1 MRARTN
7 YFAIGVQICWV
18 FYLHRICTMKLVQEH
33 WGSHF
38 TTNYVFPMLGDK
50 NDKRSLSNKR
60 QPMYTSQIC
69 KFHIGQHLRNIYKFH
84 QFCFTN
90 TDVFCRYNIWGNAF
104 NMIDEI
110 STWMHWPVGTTS
122 SNQVLH
128 LTICALPV
136 ISDDVQKVKGQQ
148 YFCIPGFL
156 PQLKKLVLLSY
167 FSQCIRHALKLY
179 QSCDRDKTFW

>member
-1 MRARTN
+1 MSPL
-7 YFAIGVQICWV
+7 VCWFIAGASSALNV
-18 FYLHRICTMKLVQEH
+18 FHKYWH
-33 WGSHF
+33 
-38 TTNYVFPMLGDK
+38 
-50 NDKRSLSNKR
+50 
-60 QPMYTSQIC
+60 
-69 KFHIGQHLRNIYKFH
+69 
-84 QFCFTN
+84 
-90 TDVFCRYNIWGNAF
+90 VFCRYIIWGNAF
-104 NMIDEI
+104 KMIDEM
-110 STWMHWPVGTTS
+110 STWIHRPVGTTS

-179 QSCDRDKTFW
+179 QSCDRDKTFWYVKGIITVKKSFISLCLTASTSKCMATF